1 MRLERHPSH
10 DLQTGGALPRAAT
23 LCHAPS
29 RAGGL
34 PTRVSMAGT
43 VLRFSGS
50 IRAKSRPIA
59 PNRAQS
65 RPIAPNCATWDM
77 LAQIESSST
86 KALSRRWATAG
97 RGGMCQLDNTSH
109 SYAGRRYE
117 PVLWATSRKSPLV
130 AWACMEVRTRPC
142 CRSESPRISF
152 ERHPSHDL
160 QTGEALPSRWRG
172 LFMTRKSAGLVR
184 P

>member
-10 DLQTGGALPRAAT
+10 DLQTGGALPLAAAS
-23 LCHAPS
+23 CHAPS

-59 PNRAQS
+59 PKR
-65 RPIAPNCATWDM
+65 ATWDM
-77 LAQIESSST
+77 LAQIGSSST
-86 KALSRRWATAG
+86 KVLSRRWATAG

-109 SYAGRRYE
+109 SYAGQRYE

-142 CRSESPRISF
+142 CWSRSSRISF

-160 QTGEALPSRWRG
+160 QTGGALPSRWRG

>member
-10 DLQTGGALPRAAT
+10 DLQTGGALPLAAAS
-23 LCHAPS
+23 CHVPS

-43 VLRFSGS
+43 VLRLSGS
-50 IRAKSRPIA
+50 IRAKSRQIA
-59 PNRAQS
+59 PKR
-65 RPIAPNCATWDM
+65 ATWDM
-77 LAQIESSST
+77 LAQIGSSST
-86 KALSRRWATAG
+86 KVLSRRWATAG
-97 RGGMCQLDNTSH
+97 RGGTCQLDNTSH
-109 SYAGRRYE
+109 SYAGQRYE

-142 CRSESPRISF
+142 CWSRSSRISF

-160 QTGEALPSRWRG
+160 QMGGALPSRWRG

>member
-1 MRLERHPSH
+1 MRLERHLSH

-29 RAGGL
+29 RVGGL

-50 IRAKSRPIA
+50 IRAKSRQIA
-59 PNRAQS
+59 PNR
-65 RPIAPNCATWDM
+65 ATWDM
-77 LAQIESSST
+77 LAQIGSSST
-86 KALSRRWATAG
+86 KVLSRRWATAG
-97 RGGMCQLDNTSH
+97 RGGTCQLDNTSH
-109 SYAGRRYE
+109 SYAGQRYE

-160 QTGEALPSRWRG
+160 QTGGALPSRWRG